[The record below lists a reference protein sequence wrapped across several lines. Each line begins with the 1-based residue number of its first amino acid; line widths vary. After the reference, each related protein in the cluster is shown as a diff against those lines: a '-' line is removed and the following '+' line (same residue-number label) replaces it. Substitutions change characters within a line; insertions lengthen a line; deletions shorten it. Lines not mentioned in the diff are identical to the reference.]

1 MGKGRFAAAGSLPD
15 ALRAASNRFVTERR
29 RQGSMV
35 VEFAPLIAKYGYAAT
50 FVGTLLEGETV
61 LVVSGLAAHRGY
73 LGMPQL
79 FVVGAVG
86 AFLTDNLF
94 FAIGRVLGPA
104 LLKRFP
110 RLAPSAARANALVE
124 RLPNTAV
131 ISVRFLYGMRSV
143 GPAVIGSGTMTWTRF
158 VLLDLLAASLWSSC
172 WVSAGYV
179 LGTAVEQLLREFTTV
194 GPWLL
199 GGVLA
204 GAGLVASILFLRRRA
219 RRG

>member
-86 AFLTDNLF
+86 A
-94 FAIGRVLGPA
+94 
-104 LLKRFP
+104 
-110 RLAPSAARANALVE
+110 
-124 RLPNTAV
+124 
-131 ISVRFLYGMRSV
+131 
-143 GPAVIGSGTMTWTRF
+143 
-158 VLLDLLAASLWSSC
+158 
-172 WVSAGYV
+172 
-179 LGTAVEQLLREFTTV
+179 
-194 GPWLL
+194 
-199 GGVLA
+199 
-204 GAGLVASILFLRRRA
+204 
-219 RRG
+219 